1 MAGSLQDQLLKA
13 GVANKNQA
21 KKVSIE
27 KRKQKKQAP
36 NTLAAEKAARQAEL
50 EQARKAKA
58 EKDRALNETRMA
70 QQDQRSIDA
79 QIKQLIEHHQVKP
92 SPRAESRYQFVDGTK
107 IKSLWV
113 DEPMLSTLARAQ
125 LRVVR
130 FGEAYALVPSVVAER
145 IEQRRSTVVIPLSSD
160 QQASDED
167 DPYAAY
173 VIPDDLMW

>member
-36 NTLAAEKAARQAEL
+36 TALAAEKAARQAEL

-70 QQDQRSIDA
+70 EQGRYDATDQFAGGGHQRDDDS
-79 QIKQLIEHHQVKP
+79 QLFK
-92 SPRAESRYQFVDGTK
+92 T
-107 IKSLWV
+107 
-113 DEPMLSTLARAQ
+113 
-125 LRVVR
+125 
-130 FGEAYALVPSVVAER
+130 
-145 IEQRRSTVVIPLSSD
+145 
-160 QQASDED
+160 
-167 DPYAAY
+167 
-173 VIPDDLMW
+173 